1 MRSFSFKSN
10 NTRKISVQLNP
21 TRTEEYTLSLDQPI
35 DDLLKEIATRHNL
48 GSSVSSSSS
57 LIKAPTTQNCE
68 LHVTNFKS
76 RKVVWGTLVKNLL
89 KEQYQVTLEPPFYLN
104 NSSETPSS
112 SQTSL
117 TSPGRS
123 GSVAA
128 VNKTSPGNSYSSSN
142 SSNNAGAVPINAN
155 LSNILLA
162 ANEQQQQQST
172 STSSS
177 TAKNVSDSVD
187 QLVDEITLSPKK
199 KEGTSSSTVSTT
211 TTTTTENNS
220 SLVVPSPIQ
229 TSTTEKPKVGLHLL
243 LNKLANK
250 ETTNTAPSTL
260 DPATARGMSIMRIS
274 TSSPILFGGLLENH
288 FPNGTSISVSS
299 IPPILEKM
307 LSYLKQDRIQRTPG
321 IFRLTGSAVEKERFI
336 QMLNEAQSKG
346 GDLTPVVF
354 PNSIDPN
361 VVCNLLVEYFNKLDR
376 ALFEPFHRFVE
387 INEMT
392 NDAER
397 VAALKKVIDEMHPIY
412 RNVIRDFFYFLVQI
426 LLYKEENRLSVK
438 SLSVVLGPAL
448 LRGKLKDDDE
458 AAKAVD
464 INNSKKNAPVNAT
477 ILISTRQLSQ
487 KMVEF
492 YIHTVGQV
500 IESYNSIFDEEELTD
515 LHKLH
520 HKKPKKSD
528 SSSSSNTNKTLDA
541 FIQKLQEHKQRAGNS
556 MSAVKRHGESTT
568 STTDILSST
577 PREPKKPTTK
587 NDEEWENI
595 QKSWMQFVESWKK
608 KYSDEQKAH
617 EETAENIKITK
628 QEIEFERKQ
637 MKEELNK
644 MRDQLDEKKR
654 FIQQK
659 RSEWELQKEQIQ
671 LNWENEKVDLEKEK
685 TLRSKEIQEIREQ
698 FKQTLEYYN
707 IKDFQIDSIMGDEDD
722 DAVTRAVINAQAE
735 NTSGDSSATGETL
748 TTSPATTNRSAS
760 RSVIGQ
766 KISVDSRFK
775 KKLSDASSSDQ
786 KKNHKQHGDDEDSE
800 DSEDSEDDTA
810 TTNTTTTTTAGKRS
824 SNALFTDLEDKTPQ
838 SSFGASPSKNIFLPK
853 DKTNASSEEDDD
865 DPAHTKRCAACK
877 KKITGEYMETSDGY
891 YHKPCFTCCNCS
903 KEIVGPFATVAG
915 KFWCATCIQN
925 KNKHVK
931 YQTKDENAEK
941 KSKPAAAS
949 SGDLECSACKEKIV
963 NKADMVKALG
973 KCFHK
978 QCFLCQRCGNEFENM
993 KFYDLM
999 GDPVCANCKRKSIK
1013 SKVVK

>member
-1 MRSFSFKSN
+1 M
-10 NTRKISVQLNP
+10 
-21 TRTEEYTLSLDQPI
+21 
-35 DDLLKEIATRHNL
+35 
-48 GSSVSSSSS
+48 
-57 LIKAPTTQNCE
+57 
-68 LHVTNFKS
+68 
-76 RKVVWGTLVKNLL
+76 
-89 KEQYQVTLEPPFYLN
+89 
-104 NSSETPSS
+104 
-112 SQTSL
+112 

-123 GSVAA
+123 ASTM
-128 VNKTSPGNSYSSSN
+128 NKTSPGNSYSSSST
-142 SSNNAGAVPINAN
+142 SSTSNHTTSVPINAN

-162 ANEQQQQQST
+162 NESSST
-172 STSSS
+172 STTATTS
-177 TAKNVSDSVD
+177 TAMNRNVSDSVD

-199 KEGTSSSTVSTT
+199 K
-211 TTTTTENNS
+211 TE
-220 SLVVPSPIQ
+220 
-229 TSTTEKPKVGLHLL
+229 VGLHLL

-250 ETTNTAPSTL
+250 EANAASSSGTL
-260 DPATARGMSIMRIS
+260 DPATARGMSIMKIS
-274 TSSPILFGGLLENH
+274 TSSPVLFGGLLENH
-288 FPNGTSISVSS
+288 FPNGTSISVGS
-299 IPPILEKM
+299 IPPVLEKM

-321 IFRLTGSAVEKERFI
+321 IFRLTGSLAEKERFI

-346 GDLTPVVF
+346 GDLSPVVF

-361 VVCNLLVEYFNKLDR
+361 IVCNLLVEYFNKLDR

-392 NDAER
+392 SDSER
-397 VAALKKVIDEMHPIY
+397 VTALKKVIDEMHPIY

-458 AAKAVD
+458 ATKILD
-464 INNSKKNAPVNAT
+464 NNNNSKKNAPVNAT
-477 ILISTRQLSQ
+477 TLISTRQLSQ
-487 KMVEF
+487 KMVDF
-492 YIHTVGQV
+492 YVHTVGQV
-500 IESYNSIFDEEELTD
+500 IESYHSVFDEDELAD

-520 HKKPKKSD
+520 HKKPKKAD
-528 SSSSSNTNKTLDA
+528 PSNPNKTLDA
-541 FIQKLQEHKQRAGNS
+541 FIQKLQEHKQRAGSTMTN
-556 MSAVKRHGESTT
+556 VKRHGESTT
-568 STTDILSST
+568 FSASDGFSGST

-608 KYSDEQKAH
+608 KYSDEKQAH
-617 EETAENIKITK
+617 EDTAEAVKITK
-628 QEIEFERKQ
+628 QEIEFEKKQ

-654 FIQQK
+654 FILQK
-659 RSEWELQKEQIQ
+659 RSEWELQKEQLQ
-671 LNWENEKVDLEKEK
+671 LNWENEKIDLEKEK
-685 TLRSKEIQEIREQ
+685 SLRSKEIQESREQ

-707 IKDFQIDSIMGDEDD
+707 VKNFQIDSIMGDEEDD
-722 DAVTRAVINAQAE
+722 EISKTATKGE
-735 NTSGDSSATGETL
+735 HSGDATSES
-748 TTSPATTNRSAS
+748 TTSPATNRSGAS
-760 RSVIGQ
+760 RSVIGGQ

-775 KKLSDASSSDQ
+775 KKLSDASASDKH
-786 KKNHKQHGDDEDSE
+786 KKKHDDDEDS
-800 DSEDSEDDTA
+800 DSDDASDDDTT
-810 TTNTTTTTTAGKRS
+810 TTNTTTTTTSTTTRK

-838 SSFGASPSKNIFLPK
+838 SSLGNASPSKNIFLPK
-853 DKTNASSEEDDD
+853 DKTSHSSSEEDND

-891 YHKPCFTCCNCS
+891 YHKPCFSCCNCS
-903 KEIVGPFATVAG
+903 KEITGPFATVAG

-941 KSKPAAAS
+941 KPTKPTAAAS
-949 SGDLECSACKEKIV
+949 GELECSACKEKIL

-1013 SKVVK
+1013 SKVTK